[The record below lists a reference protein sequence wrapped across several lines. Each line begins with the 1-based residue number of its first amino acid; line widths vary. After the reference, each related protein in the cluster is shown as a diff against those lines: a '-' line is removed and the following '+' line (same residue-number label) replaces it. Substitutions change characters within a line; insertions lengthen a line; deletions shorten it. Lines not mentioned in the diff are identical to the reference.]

1 MKIITYLF
9 HTYTL
14 FTLLPL
20 MAFLIYIIN
29 NEIRRSRGLISAS
42 ERLMIRKKVEEEM
55 RLMNKE
61 IVDKQ
66 KDRLMEINRMAEF
79 GKISKGLFH
88 DLINPFSSLILY
100 VKSLEKNNNIN
111 KTDKL
116 ALENAIDATE
126 RAGKY
131 LDGIKSNL
139 TESDNL
145 KICTISEEI
154 DSVLDL
160 LSYRIR
166 KNNIKILQNTKHDYT
181 WHGKSLYIQQ
191 IFSNIISNSID
202 AFEKNNLNK
211 DNTIIITQYD
221 LNNNHYIAI
230 ENNGPEIPENIIHK
244 IFDPFFTTKDRDRG
258 LGIGLSIVKSIV
270 EERLYGKITVENNYK
285 NKKTWVCFT
294 ILLPL

>member
-1 MKIITYLF
+1 
-9 HTYTL
+9 
-14 FTLLPL
+14 
-20 MAFLIYIIN
+20 
-29 NEIRRSRGLISAS
+29 
-42 ERLMIRKKVEEEM
+42 MIRKKVEEEM
-55 RLMNKE
+55 KTMNKE

-100 VKSLEKNNNIN
+100 VKSLEKNNNLN

-126 RAGKY
+126 RAGRY
-131 LDGIKSNL
+131 LDSIKSNL
-139 TESDNL
+139 TESDNS

-154 DSVLDL
+154 ESVLDL
-160 LSYRIR
+160 LLYRIR
-166 KNNIKILQNTKHDYT
+166 KNNIKILQDTKHDYI
-181 WHGKSLYIQQ
+181 WHGKPLYIQQ

-202 AFEKNNLNK
+202 AFEKNSLNK
-211 DNTIIITQYD
+211 NNTIIITQYD
-221 LNNNHYIAI
+221 LNNNHYITI
-230 ENNGPEIPENIIHK
+230 ENNGPEIPENIIQK
-244 IFDPFFTTKDRDRG
+244 IFDPFFSTKDRDGG

-270 EERLYGKITVENNYK
+270 EEKLHGKISVEN
-285 NKKTWVCFT
+285 KKVDGKMLVCFT

>member
-1 MKIITYLF
+1 MEIITYLF
-9 HTYTL
+9 HTYTI
-14 FTLLPL
+14 FALLPL
-20 MAFLIYIIN
+20 MVFLIYIIN

-55 RLMNKE
+55 KTMNKE

-100 VKSLEKNNNIN
+100 VKSLEKNNNLN

-126 RAGKY
+126 RAGRY
-131 LDGIKSNL
+131 LDSIKSNL
-139 TESDNL
+139 TESDNS

-154 DSVLDL
+154 ESVLDL
-160 LSYRIR
+160 LLYRIR
-166 KNNIKILQNTKHDYT
+166 KNNIKILQDTKHDYI
-181 WHGKSLYIQQ
+181 WHGKPLYIQQ

-202 AFEKNNLNK
+202 AFEKNSLNK
-211 DNTIIITQYD
+211 NNTIIITQYD
-221 LNNNHYIAI
+221 LNNNHYITI
-230 ENNGPEIPENIIHK
+230 ENNGPEIPENIIQK
-244 IFDPFFTTKDRDRG
+244 IFDPFFSTKDRDGG

-270 EERLYGKITVENNYK
+270 EEKLHGKISVEN
-285 NKKTWVCFT
+285 KKVDGKMLVCFT

>member
-1 MKIITYLF
+1 MV
-9 HTYTL
+9 
-14 FTLLPL
+14 
-20 MAFLIYIIN
+20 FLIYIIN

-55 RLMNKE
+55 KTMNKE

-100 VKSLEKNNNIN
+100 VKSLEKNNNLN

-126 RAGKY
+126 RAGRY
-131 LDGIKSNL
+131 LDSIKSNL
-139 TESDNL
+139 TESDNS

-154 DSVLDL
+154 KSVLDL
-160 LSYRIR
+160 LSYRTR

-181 WHGKSLYIQQ
+181 WHGKPLYIQQ

-211 DNTIIITQYD
+211 YNTIIITQYD
-221 LNNNHYIAI
+221 LNNNHYITI
-230 ENNGPEIPENIIHK
+230 ENNGPEIPENIIQK
-244 IFDPFFTTKDRDRG
+244 IFDPFFSTKDRDGG

-270 EERLYGKITVENNYK
+270 EEKLHGKITVEN
-285 NKKTWVCFT
+285 KKVNGKMLVCFT